1 MKMTRLHM
9 MLLSLTVSLMVSA
22 QGMTY
27 NHDEVI
33 MNQFM
38 KAEIG
43 SGTLGNGGWFA
54 DQYYKLTHSSYRS
67 MANNPV
73 NNKLASR
80 TLTNAEVTKEE
91 KYAET
96 IKDSLEKRAEIEAL
110 NIADRQV
117 DVEWLVEKNKIQRQQ
132 NILKKNIEDIV
143 FYGGTSEDKT
153 AWTQIYNMVQ
163 ESLDSAHDAYMPNSQ
178 RKAVYVLLYKDLCQY
193 NVTLNKLKN
202 IWWSERFVRDH
213 KDKTFSFSKSRSMV
227 KDCYGRWKVAW
238 SGKSNN
244 GGHGGSGGIGIDA
257 GSIEFGNAKQPKY

>member
-1 MKMTRLHM
+1 MT
-9 MLLSLTVSLMVSA
+9 LLSLTVSLMVSA

-27 NHDEVI
+27 NHDEVV

-54 DQYYKLTHSSYRS
+54 DQYYNLTHKDYRN
-67 MANNPV
+67 MANNPA

-80 TLTNAEVTKEE
+80 TLTNVEVTKQE

-117 DVEWLVEKNKIQRQQ
+117 DVEWLAEKNKIQRIQ
-132 NILKKNIEDIV
+132 NIFKNNIEDIV
-143 FYGGTSEDKT
+143 YYGGTSEDKSN
-153 AWTQIYNMVQ
+153 WTQIYNMVQ

-178 RKAVYVLLYKDLCQY
+178 RKAVYVLLYKDLCMY
-193 NVTLNKLKN
+193 NVTLNKLKS
-202 IWWSERFVRDH
+202 IWWAERNVRENQ
-213 KDKTFSFSKSRSMV
+213 DKTFNFSKYRSIV
-227 KDCYGRWKVAW
+227 KDCYARWKIAW
-238 SGKSNN
+238 AGKKGNSSG
-244 GGHGGSGGIGIDA
+244 GGTGGIGIDA
-257 GSIEFGNAKQPKY
+257 GNH

>member
-1 MKMTRLHM
+1 MNRMRIHI
-9 MLLSLTVSLMVSA
+9 MLLSLTVSLMVYA
-22 QGMTY
+22 QSMTY
-27 NHDEVI
+27 NHDEVV

-54 DQYYKLTHSSYRS
+54 DQYYNLTHSSYRS
-67 MANNPV
+67 MANNPA

-80 TLTNAEVTKEE
+80 TLTNVEVTKEE

-117 DVEWLVEKNKIQRQQ
+117 DVEWLVEKGKIQRQQ

-202 IWWSERFVRDH
+202 IWWAERYVREN
-213 KDKTFSFSKSRSMV
+213 KDKTFNFAKSRSMV

-238 SGKSNN
+238 SGKSGNT
-244 GGHGGSGGIGIDA
+244 SGGGGNGAIGIDA
-257 GSIEFGNAKQPKY
+257 GSQ

>member
-1 MKMTRLHM
+1 MSQIIKSITVIIYLF
-9 MLLSLTVSLMVSA
+9 LSLEGFP
-22 QGMTY
+22 QGMTF
-27 NHDEVI
+27 NHDEVV

-43 SGTLGNGGWFA
+43 SGTLGKGGWFA
-54 DQYYKLTHSSYRS
+54 DQIYYNVRWPDYPD
-67 MANNPV
+67 MANNPA
-73 NNKLASR
+73 NNKLGSR
-80 TLTNAEVTKEE
+80 TLTNVEVTKEE

-96 IKDSLEKRAEIEAL
+96 IKDSLDKRAEIEAL

-202 IWWSERFVRDH
+202 IWWSERFIRDH
-213 KDKTFSFSKSRSMV
+213 KDKTFSFSKSRSMI

-238 SGKSNN
+238 SGKSSN
-244 GGHGGSGGIGIDA
+244 GGHSGSGGIGIDA
-257 GSIEFGNAKQPKY
+257 GSH